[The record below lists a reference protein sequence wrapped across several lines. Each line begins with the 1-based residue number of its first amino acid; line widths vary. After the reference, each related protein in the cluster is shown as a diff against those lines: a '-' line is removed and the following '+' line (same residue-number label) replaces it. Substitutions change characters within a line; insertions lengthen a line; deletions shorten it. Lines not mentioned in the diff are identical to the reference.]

1 MVSRNPNE
9 SCDEILWQTKS
20 AMESRQLFLISIAR
34 SEYQLQEKE
43 KRSNQYLGTIL
54 ALFGFIWLCDAL
66 CTTVFLQHETGHDC
80 GKERR
85 MSPRLA

>member
-20 AMESRQLFLISIAR
+20 AMENRQLFLISIAR

-54 ALFGFIWLCDAL
+54 ALFGFIAL
-66 CTTVFLQHETGHDC
+66 
-80 GKERR
+80 
-85 MSPRLA
+85 